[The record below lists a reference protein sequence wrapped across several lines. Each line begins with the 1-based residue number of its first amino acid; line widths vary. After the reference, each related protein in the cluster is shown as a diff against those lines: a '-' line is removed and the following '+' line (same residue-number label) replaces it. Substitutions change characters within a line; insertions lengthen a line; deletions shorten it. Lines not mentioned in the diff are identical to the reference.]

1 MAAFH
6 LTYDLQLFG
15 FLPPGTVSSGFW
27 YVEARLVAGSFL
39 FFAGVSLWLAHG
51 GGFRRAAFLR
61 RLATIAAAALAVTV
75 ATRIVLPGHFVYFGI
90 LHSIA
95 TASVIGV
102 LALRLPAPINLAL
115 AALVLALARIAPL
128 PGFDHPAFWPT
139 GLSRTYAAAVDYVPL
154 VPWLAPFLA
163 GLGLA
168 RIAGTAG
175 LFGRLARR
183 PAPGPIL
190 ARLAWLGRHSLA
202 VYLIHQPVLFGAV
215 WLAARLR
222 G

>member
-15 FLPPGTVSSGFW
+15 FLPQGTVSSGFW
-27 YVEARLVAGSFL
+27 YIEARIIAGSFL

-51 GGFRRAAFLR
+51 AGFRRAAFLR
-61 RLATIAAAALAVTV
+61 RLAVIAIAALAVTI
-75 ATRIVLPGHFVYFGI
+75 ATRIALPSHFVYFGI

-95 TASVIGV
+95 AASLIGV
-102 LALRLPAPINLAL
+102 LALRLPSLINLAL
-115 AALVLALARIAPL
+115 AVAVLALWRIAPL
-128 PGFDHPAFWPT
+128 PGFDHPIFWPT

-163 GLGLA
+163 GLGGA
-168 RIAGTAG
+168 
-175 LFGRLARR
+175 RLATQTGIVSRLADLPVHG
-183 PAPGPIL
+183 PAL
-190 ARLAWLGRHSLA
+190 TRLAWLGRHSLA

-215 WLAARLR
+215 WLAAQLR
-222 G
+222 A